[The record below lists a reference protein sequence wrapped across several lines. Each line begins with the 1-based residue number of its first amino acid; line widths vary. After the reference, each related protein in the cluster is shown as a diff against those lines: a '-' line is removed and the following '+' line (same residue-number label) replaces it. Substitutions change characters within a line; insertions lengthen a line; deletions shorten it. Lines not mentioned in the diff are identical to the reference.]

1 MTSNDGPTQYFPRL
15 EGVGLEQLRNRALV
29 PPSHVTEHVVQLSHE
44 AHDPST
50 EEAIHLAIEIAQ
62 ELLQKNNVMYIIHH
76 VKSFIFL

>member
-29 PPSHVTEHVVQLSHE
+29 PPSHVTEHEVQLSHE

-50 EEAIHLAIEIAQ
+50 EAAIDLAFEIAQ
-62 ELLQKNNVMYIIHH
+62 NCYKRTM
-76 VKSFIFL
+76 